1 MPTVTE
7 DTTKAGLELQSIHK
21 RLEEIRAYLEKEVAF
36 KQQIIEDQGG
46 HILHLKKSAE
56 EKEALTKQLEIQL
69 QECRQTNEGTRQLLN
84 KLLND
89 ISNYQNDIE
98 WYKRTYVKRSLPGT
112 IWQKLF
118 RK

>member
-1 MPTVTE
+1 MPRVIE
-7 DTTKAGLELQSIHK
+7 ENVNTTAELHSIHK
-21 RLEEIRAYLEKEVAF
+21 RLEEIRLYLEKEIVF
-36 KQQIIEDQGG
+36 KQAVIEEKDDQIT
-46 HILHLKKSAE
+46 HLKTLSE
-56 EKEALTKQLEIQL
+56 EKNSLINKLETHL
-69 QECRQTNEGTRQLLN
+69 QEFRQTHEGTRQLIN

-89 ISNYQNDIE
+89 IGNYQKDID

>member
-1 MPTVTE
+1 MHSVIEET
-7 DTTKAGLELQSIHK
+7 DDKALEIHAIGE
-21 RLEEIRAYLEKEVAF
+21 RLEQIRLYLEKEVAF
-36 KQQIIEDQGG
+36 KQRIIEGLEEQV
-46 HILHLKKSAE
+46 IHLKAISE
-56 EKEALTKQLEIQL
+56 EKNSLLGKLETQLL
-69 QECRQTNEGTRQLLN
+69 ECRQTNEGTRQLIN

-89 ISNYQNDIE
+89 ISNYQKDIE

>member
-1 MPTVTE
+1 MEET
-7 DTTKAGLELQSIHK
+7 DDKALEMHAIRE
-21 RLEEIRAYLEKEVAF
+21 RLEQIRLYLEKEVVF
-36 KQQIIEDQGG
+36 KQRIIEGLQEQVT
-46 HILHLKKSAE
+46 HLKTLSE
-56 EKEALTKQLEIQL
+56 EKNSLLGKLETQLL
-69 QECRQTNEGTRQLLN
+69 ECRQTDEGTRQLIN

-89 ISNYQNDIE
+89 ISNYQKDIE

>member
-1 MPTVTE
+1 MHSLIE
-7 DTTKAGLELQSIHK
+7 DTDDKALEMHAIQDK
-21 RLEEIRAYLEKEVAF
+21 LEQITLFLEKEIGF
-36 KQQIIEDQGG
+36 KQRIIEGLEEQVT
-46 HILHLKKSAE
+46 HLKTLSE
-56 EKEALTKQLEIQL
+56 EKNSLLGKLETQLL
-69 QECRQTNEGTRQLLN
+69 ECRQTNEGTRQLIN

-89 ISNYQNDIE
+89 ISNYQKDIE